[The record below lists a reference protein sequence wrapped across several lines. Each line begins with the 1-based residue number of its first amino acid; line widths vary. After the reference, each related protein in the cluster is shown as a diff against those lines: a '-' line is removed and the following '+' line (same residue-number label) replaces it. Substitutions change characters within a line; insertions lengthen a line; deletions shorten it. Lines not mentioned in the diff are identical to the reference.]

1 MQFFVFT
8 RELLQA
14 IWWRSKYNGCTQRIW
29 KQRWGFEPKVEGS
42 SPSKT
47 FIFIFYVLLSQRSRK
62 CLAMYMFAEKKHFL
76 MYYAHVKRHHSVKW
90 RGLYGDT
97 ATMQELLLK
106 TCTSS
111 AWRKRSLEW
120 NCHWIVYGTGLH
132 RHLRRKCHW
141 MTLTKVMYGGPS
153 SACTPWRR
161 FCQPLVTSEQSSN
174 RVLVTL
180 AERVSFSKISFIRSL
195 LTHAV
200 GCIKKCWWR
209 DKM

>member
-1 MQFFVFT
+1 
-8 RELLQA
+8 
-14 IWWRSKYNGCTQRIW
+14 
-29 KQRWGFEPKVEGS
+29 
-42 SPSKT
+42 
-47 FIFIFYVLLSQRSRK
+47 
-62 CLAMYMFAEKKHFL
+62 MFSDVHVCRKKHFL
-76 MYYAHVKRHHSVKW
+76 MYYAHVKRLHSVKW
-90 RGLYGDT
+90 RDLYGDT

-132 RHLRRKCHW
+132 RHRKCHW
-141 MTLTKVMYGGPS
+141 MTLTRVMYGWPS

-161 FCQPLVTSEQSSN
+161 FCQPLITSEHSSN

-180 AERVSFSKISFIRSL
+180 ATLAARVSFAKISFIRSL

-200 GCIKKCWWR
+200 GWIKKCWWR